1 MQTRI
6 TLRDIAEICGCTIAT
21 VSRALRNRSE
31 VAPATREQIKKVARD
46 LGYAPDPALSALV
59 QHRKGLRSA
68 RYLETL
74 GLISPDL
81 SWKETEGLPRRIEL
95 IESLKTRAYELG
107 YKIEFVHLPAGESD
121 YKGTVRTLHHK
132 RIRGLIVLPSEPP
145 AEEINFP
152 WEEFAVVRLNRPPV
166 NLRLSTVCTD
176 LYQGIHLVL
185 AHIVASRYR
194 RPGLVMS
201 ELVDRYSGDTW
212 PRYLAMIKSE
222 RSDLNPVSTF
232 VFSGDFSGGR
242 ERERFAGWIERENPD
257 LLLSFEASLVRQK
270 LVEIGYEGC
279 ERIGIIDLDVE
290 EEGELAGLLQS
301 RKAIGHATIDEI
313 HSMLLTNSTGLPD
326 YPLTIKI
333 AFHWVDGP
341 SFASRDEIVL
351 NSNRP

>member
-1 MQTRI
+1 MQTRV
-6 TLRDIAEICGCTIAT
+6 TLRHIAEKCGCTIAT

-31 VAPATREQIKKVARD
+31 VAPATRKLIKKVARD

-59 QHRKGLRSA
+59 QHRMSMRSA

-81 SWKETEGLPRRIEL
+81 SWKETKVLPRRMEL
-95 IESLKTRAYELG
+95 IESLRARAHELG
-107 YKIEFVHLPAGESD
+107 YKIEFVTLPAPKSD
-121 YKGTVRTLHHK
+121 HKGTVRILHNK

-185 AHIVASRYR
+185 AHLEASQYR
-194 RPGLVMS
+194 RPGLVMP
-201 ELVDRYSGDTW
+201 ELVDRYSGETW

-222 RSDLNPVSTF
+222 RSDLNPASTY
-232 VFSGDFSGGR
+232 VFSGDFSEGK
-242 ERERFAGWIERENPD
+242 EKDRFAGWLERETPD
-257 LLLSFEASLVRQK
+257 ILLSFGAPLVRQK
-270 LVEIGYEGC
+270 LGEIGYRVPEQ
-279 ERIGIIDLDVE
+279 IGIIDLDVE

-301 RKAIGHATIDEI
+301 RNAIGRTAIDEI
-313 HSMLLTNSTGLPD
+313 HAMLLTNSIGLPE
-326 YPLTIKI
+326 YPLTVKI
-333 AFHWVDGP
+333 AFHWVNGP
-341 SFASRDEIVL
+341 SFPSIQETVL
-351 NSNRP
+351 DSNHP